1 MAVVGGPFCSPV
13 VGTAIIQS
21 SLDWRWVF
29 YLTGTIM
36 MAIFLL
42 DAILLDES
50 SASILTRKAARLRQE
65 LVTGL
70 FIRRNDRIS
79 YEQTGDEASG
89 SSLAT
94 SLQ

>member
-21 SLDWRWVF
+21 SLDWRWVS
-29 YLTGTIM
+29 YLTGTVM
-36 MAIFLL
+36 LAIFLL
-42 DAILLDES
+42 DAILLDEG

-70 FIRRNDRIS
+70 FIRSTKR
-79 YEQTGDEASG
+79 
-89 SSLAT
+89 
-94 SLQ
+94 

>member
-1 MAVVGGPFCSPV
+1 
-13 VGTAIIQS
+13 VGTVIIQS

-29 YLTGTIM
+29 YLTVTIM

-42 DAILLDES
+42 DAMMLDEG

-70 FIRRNDRIS
+70 FIRSTKR
-79 YEQTGDEASG
+79 
-89 SSLAT
+89 
-94 SLQ
+94 